1 MIAPFVMAGIN
12 TRIVRRSHALQGF
25 PYGEA
30 FTYEEA
36 MMTGKGFKGRIRGI
50 AMLLMLGV
58 LVSAKPK
65 GLLQNRTPLYAQ
77 TGRRPQ
83 QGRA

>member
-1 MIAPFVMAGIN
+1 
-12 TRIVRRSHALQGF
+12 
-25 PYGEA
+25 
-30 FTYEEA
+30 

-65 GLLQNRTPLYAQ
+65 GLLQKIVLRFMPKPGEGPSKAVRESGYFILCSMERFLMAK
-77 TGRRPQ
+77 
-83 QGRA
+83 